1 MMVIPSQEMVVT
13 ASARSSLTGNALV
26 DLPLLLQHVLKYAE
40 MASLCVVEAGWTCTT
55 YP

>member
-40 MASLCVVEAGWTCTT
+40 MASTWVSMAVMTEI
-55 YP
+55 